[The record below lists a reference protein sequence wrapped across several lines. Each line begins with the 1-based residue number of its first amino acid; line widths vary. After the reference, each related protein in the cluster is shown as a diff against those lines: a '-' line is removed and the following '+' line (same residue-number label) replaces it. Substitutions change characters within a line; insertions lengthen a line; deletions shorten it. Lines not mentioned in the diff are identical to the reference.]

1 MGESAQS
8 LRHEFGRRVSHGA
21 KDRFIGPDESV
32 VFIVDEN
39 LGDRTAIAEMLARA
53 GIRSIPFASLGEF
66 MDFPKPNCV
75 SCLLFDL
82 QSPDLDG
89 LEFLER
95 MNKETIPPIVYVTA
109 HGDIALTVRAMRSGA
124 IDFLP
129 KPLSQTVLLRAVESA
144 FDHDEATRKHKAEK
158 VELRR
163 RYSLLTPRERDVL
176 SLVVAG
182 LLNKQSAAQLGISE
196 ITLQIHRGKV
206 MRKMAAQSLADLVRM
221 EGKLELHGPSRRAA
235 FSR

>member
-1 MGESAQS
+1 MGECAQS
-8 LRHEFGRRVSHGA
+8 LRYEFGRRVSYRA

-32 VFIVDEN
+32 VFIVDEDA
-39 LGDRTAIAEMLARA
+39 GDRAALVGMLARA

-66 MDFPKPNCV
+66 MDFPKPDCV

-82 QSPDLDG
+82 ESPDVDG

-95 MNKETIPPIVYVTA
+95 MNKETIPPIVYITA
-109 HGDIALTVRAMRSGA
+109 HGDIELSVRAMRSGA

-129 KPLSQTVLLRAVESA
+129 KPLSQAVLLRAVESA
-144 FDHDEATRKHKAEK
+144 FDHDEITRVQKAEK
-158 VELRR
+158 AELRR
-163 RYSLLTPRERDVL
+163 RYALLTPRERDVL

-221 EGKLELHGPSRRAA
+221 AEKLESRGSSRRAA
-235 FSR
+235 FS

>member
-8 LRHEFGRRVSHGA
+8 LRHEFGCRVSHGA
-21 KDRFIGPDESV
+21 KERFIGPDESV

-53 GIRSIPFASLGEF
+53 GIRSITFASLGEF

-129 KPLSQTVLLRAVESA
+129 KPLSQAVLLRAVESA
-144 FDHDEATRKHKAEK
+144 FDHDEATRMHKAEK
-158 VELRR
+158 IELRR

-221 EGKLELHGPSRRAA
+221 EGKLELHGPSRRAE

>member
-1 MGESAQS
+1 MGECAQA
-8 LRHEFGRRVSHGA
+8 LRHEFRCRVSHEA
-21 KDRFIGPDESV
+21 KDRFIGPDERV
-32 VFIVDEN
+32 VFIVDEDFR
-39 LGDRTAIAEMLARA
+39 DRTAVVEMLARA
-53 GIRSIPFASLGEF
+53 GIRSIPFASLGDF

-75 SCLLFDL
+75 SCLLFDI
-82 QSPDLDG
+82 QSPDVDG

-109 HGDIALTVRAMRSGA
+109 HGDIALSVRAMRSGA

-129 KPLSQTVLLRAVESA
+129 KPLSHAALLRAVESA
-144 FDHDEATRKHKAEK
+144 FDDDEVTRVHKAEK

-206 MRKMAAQSLADLVRM
+206 MRKMAAPSLADLVRM
-221 EGKLELHGPSRRAA
+221 SERLELHGSSRRAA

>member
-8 LRHEFGRRVSHGA
+8 LRHEFGCRVSHGA
-21 KDRFIGPDESV
+21 KERFIGPDESV

-129 KPLSQTVLLRAVESA
+129 KPLSQAVLLRAVESA
-144 FDHDEATRKHKAEK
+144 FDHDEATRMHKAEK
-158 VELRR
+158 IELRR

-221 EGKLELHGPSRRAA
+221 EGKLELHGPSRRAE

>member
-1 MGESAQS
+1 MGVCAQS
-8 LRHEFGRRVSHGA
+8 LPYEFGRRVSHGA
-21 KDRFIGPDESV
+21 KDHFIGPDESV
-32 VFIVDEN
+32 VFIVDEDF
-39 LGDRTAIAEMLARA
+39 GDRMALVELLARA
-53 GIRSIPFASLGEF
+53 GIRSIPFASLGAF

-82 QSPDLDG
+82 QSPDVDG

-109 HGDIALTVRAMRSGA
+109 HGDIALSVRAMRSGA

-129 KPLSQTVLLRAVESA
+129 KPLNQAVLLRAVESA
-144 FDHDEATRKHKAEK
+144 FDHDEVTRGHKAEK
-158 VELRR
+158 AELRR

-206 MRKMAAQSLADLVRM
+206 MRKMAAPSLADLVRM
-221 EGKLELHGPSRRAA
+221 AEKLELHGSSRLAA
-235 FSR
+235 FS